1 MQSAVLPPDTP
12 VNAAALASVLILV
25 GRLPSHGAEYLVL
38 LGLGLLAGWI
48 GGLMGV
54 GGSLIMIP
62 GMAMLLGGDQ
72 QHLYQA
78 AAMTVNVFVIGP
90 AVLRHIRAG
99 LVLAPVLR
107 YAAPV
112 SALASLLGV
121 LASNAPLFRGERQG
135 YLQILFGAF
144 LAYVVCY
151 NLLRLGLRDRLPEMD
166 SVAAARLPKWKL
178 VLLVAM
184 PAGFLGGLLGIAGGA
199 VAVPCQQIFLRV
211 PLRRAIANSTA
222 IVLLS
227 SAVGAVFKN
236 ASLAGHGF
244 GVAASLRLSC
254 LLIPTAFAGSWVG
267 ASLVHRWPR
276 DLIRIV
282 FVLTLG
288 YSSFHMVRIG
298 WAKTHGRGIGGNPRT
313 LLHEPRDERPRD
325 RRRLGWCAERI
336 VTWESIEAAV
346 DPAAGF
352 GVSHRLQAN
361 PGPVRLVT
369 PLARANTIGWPHPC
383 PSGAEHVVVARR
395 GPAIASL
402 GNT

>member
-1 MQSAVLPPDTP
+1 MHSELLPPDTP
-12 VNAAALASVLILV
+12 LDTAALVPMLLLV
-25 GRLPSHGAEYLVL
+25 GRLPSHGVEYAAL
-38 LGLGLLAGWI
+38 LGIGLIAGWI
-48 GGLMGV
+48 GGLMGI

-99 LVLAPVLR
+99 LVLAPVLK
-107 YAAPV
+107 YAAPI

-121 LASNAPLFRGERQG
+121 LASDSPLFRGERQG
-135 YLQILFGAF
+135 YLQMLFGAF

-151 NLLRLGLRDRLPEMD
+151 NLLRLGLRDRLPDMD
-166 SVAAARLPKWKL
+166 AAAAARLPKWKL

-184 PAGFLGGLLGIAGGA
+184 PSGFLGGLLGIAGGA
-199 VAVPCQQIFLRV
+199 VAVPCQQIFLRM

-236 ASLAGHGF
+236 ASLSGHGF
-244 GVAASLRLSC
+244 GAASSLWLSC

-276 DLIRIV
+276 ELIRVI
-282 FVLTLG
+282 FVLTVG
-288 YSSFHMVRIG
+288 YSSFHMARIG
-298 WAKTHGRGIGGNPRT
+298 WAKTHGAGAGESRRALLQEPGDKRARDGFGLRGR
-313 LLHEPRDERPRD
+313 
-325 RRRLGWCAERI
+325 AERI
-336 VTWESIEAAV
+336 LTRESIESAV
-346 DPAAGF
+346 DGAAGL
-352 GVSHRLQAN
+352 GLADRLHSDA
-361 PGPVRLVT
+361 GAVCLVT
-369 PLARANTIGWPHPC
+369 PGPRANSVGRPRPRPART
-383 PSGAEHVVVARR
+383 EHLVVARR
-395 GPAIASL
+395 GPTITGL
-402 GNT
+402 GNA